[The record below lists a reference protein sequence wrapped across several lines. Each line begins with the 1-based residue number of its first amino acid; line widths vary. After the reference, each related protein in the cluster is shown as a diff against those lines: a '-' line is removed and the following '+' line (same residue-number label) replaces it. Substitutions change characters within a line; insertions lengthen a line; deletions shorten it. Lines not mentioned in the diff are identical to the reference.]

1 MPIDINRPA
10 GLDEDDPLWQYY
22 LARRRSDASDA
33 EGDYKYNRD
42 ISDIFAKQRLN
53 QDLLS
58 GISQAGALMGTVGGR
73 IPKEASYEPR
83 YDAEAKFRMG
93 ENLDE
98 ARKMKRDT
106 LYQDLMKSMSSKI
119 AAKDRAA
126 ADIERAKMQAE
137 FQRKKYED
145 QKAAQEARAAQAE
158 ADRAAKAAQAQA
170 DRDAKAAQAEAERE
184 FKKAQAEADRAA
196 KAAETDKSLKAKREL
211 EEKKLQLQKALLEKR
226 AVQSAGVPK
235 PEKQERP
242 NEGQSAYASFGASMM
257 EAEKKMQEAK
267 SQGYDPTTVES
278 GARGLPI
285 IKSFAQTQPGR
296 SFDAAKRL
304 WILSYLRKTSGAAIG
319 AEEYDNVDKT
329 YFPQVGDGPDVIS
342 QKAQARKQE
351 ADKFTKLGG
360 SATKLIKPSGAPQGS
375 SDVDKARKILE
386 VFKKKPALLNSTD
399 PKDIKMKEIVIKNG
413 LGSELEKIRP

>member
-22 LARRRSDASDA
+22 LERRRSDASDS

-53 QDLLS
+53 QDLMSGLS
-58 GISQAGALMGTVGGR
+58 KSGALMGTVGGR
-73 IPKEASYEPR
+73 IPREASYQPN
-83 YDAEAKFRMG
+83 YDAESKFRMG

-119 AAKDRAA
+119 ASKDRAA
-126 ADIERAKMQAE
+126 ADIERIKMQE
-137 FQRKKYED
+137 
-145 QKAAQEARAAQAE
+145 AAAAARAAREE

-170 DRDAKAAQAEAERE
+170 DREAKAAQAEAERK
-184 FKKAQAEADRAA
+184 FRKAQAEADRAA
-196 KAAETDKSLKAKREL
+196 KAAESDKSLKAKKEL
-211 EEKKLQLQKALLEKR
+211 EEKKIQLQKSLLDKK
-226 AVQSAGVPK
+226 AAQSAASPK

-242 NEGQSAYASFGASMM
+242 NEGQSAFASFGASMA
-257 EAEKKMQEAK
+257 EAEKKMDEAK
-267 SQGYDPTTVES
+267 TQGYDPTTVES

-296 SFDAAKRL
+296 AFDAAKRL
-304 WILSYLRKTSGAAIG
+304 WILSFLRKTSGAAIG
-319 AEEYDNVDKT
+319 ADEYDNVDKT
-329 YFPQVGDGPDVIS
+329 YFPQVGDGSSVIN

-351 ADKFTKLGG
+351 AEKFTKLGG
-360 SATKLIKPSGAPQGS
+360 SATKIIKPSGPPQAS
-375 SDVDKARKILE
+375 SDVNKARKILE

-399 PKDIKMKEIVIKNG
+399 PRDIKMKEIVIKNG